1 MSPGRYDFPRQ
12 TRGDTFKA
20 KTFVFSQGGNPL
32 PVVAAR
38 MQVRTSERGALV
50 HEWITAAG
58 TITVASGSV
67 TLAAVAPNLTQ
78 SMQVG
83 DHLYDLEITL
93 SDSSV
98 FTVLSGTYPIL
109 RDTTR

>member
-1 MSPGRYDFPRQ
+1 MSPGRYDFPSQ

-32 PVVAAR
+32 PIVAAR
-38 MQVRTSERGALV
+38 MQVRTRERGELV
-50 HEWITAAG
+50 HEWDTAGNTISIVSG
-58 TITVASGSV
+58 TV
-67 TLAAVAPNLTQ
+67 TLAAVDPGLTQ
-78 SMQVG
+78 GKPVG

-93 SDSSV
+93 ADN
-98 FTVLSGTYPIL
+98 TVLTVIGGIYPIL